1 MSANPVEMKRL
12 MDTIRN
18 LDRILGKKQKKIQ
31 KSEKSGLIASRLSIA
46 PNKILEKNTIVK
58 SSDIIYVRPRTQ
70 LSIFDEKKIIGK
82 KLNKTMRY
90 GEHFMLKN
98 LINSK

>member
-31 KSEKSGLIASRLSIA
+31 KSEKSELIAIRRSITH
-46 PNKILEKNTIVK
+46 NKILEKNTIVK